1 MTIQEAINFV
11 DIARMNYIC
20 DPHECGL
27 EKGKD
32 PCTAFHCD
40 EIHDA
45 LVMAIKALEKQ
56 IPKKADAEELDCKNC
71 IWNDYPVYFKNKCVP
86 CELLKCDCFSK
97 VMYEE
102 WSDMNE

>member
-1 MTIQEAINFV
+1 MTIQEAIELFKRRIRV
-11 DIARMNYIC
+11 LKQTKKPSKRSAIYAM
-20 DPHECGL
+20 E
-27 EKGKD
+27 
-32 PCTAFHCD
+32 
-40 EIHDA
+40 
-45 LVMAIKALEKQ
+45 MAIKELEKQ
-56 IPKKADAEELDCKNC
+56 MPRADAEELDCKNC

>member
-1 MTIQEAINFV
+1 MTNAEAIL
-11 DIARMNYIC
+11 R
-20 DPHECGL
+20 L
-27 EKGKD
+27 KD
-32 PCTAFHCD
+32 HFA
-40 EIHDA
+40 IHDDGRPTPYLDEAERMA
-45 LVMAIKALEKQ
+45 LEALEKQ
-56 IPKKADAEELDCKNC
+56 MPRADAEELDCKNC